1 MIRGFALL
9 GEGSIGPG
17 FRRDSAGDPL
27 EMPHAPIGERQLT
40 WDHPQAEVDPRA
52 KSNLAGK
59 LSRLS
64 ILVLANRFL
73 GGDLV
78 GNDASNVEL
87 DLRLGNG
94 HLAGIGLWV
103 AIS

>member
-1 MIRGFALL
+1 
-9 GEGSIGPG
+9 
-17 FRRDSAGDPL
+17 
-27 EMPHAPIGERQLT
+27 MPHAPIGERQLT

-64 ILVLANRFL
+64 ILVLANRL
-73 GGDLV
+73 LSGDLV

-87 DLRLGNG
+87 DLRLGNE

>member
-1 MIRGFALL
+1 
-9 GEGSIGPG
+9 
-17 FRRDSAGDPL
+17 
-27 EMPHAPIGERQLT
+27 MPHAPIGERQLT
-40 WDHPQAEVDPRA
+40 WDYPQAEVDPRA

-64 ILVLANRFL
+64 ILVLANRS
-73 GGDLV
+73 GDLV

-87 DLRLGNG
+87 DRRLGNE
-94 HLAGIGLWV
+94 HLAGIGLWL

>member
-1 MIRGFALL
+1 
-9 GEGSIGPG
+9 
-17 FRRDSAGDPL
+17 
-27 EMPHAPIGERQLT
+27 MPHAPIGERQLT
-40 WDHPQAEVDPRA
+40 WEHPQGRSRSRA

-64 ILVLANRFL
+64 ILVLANRL
-73 GGDLV
+73 LSGDLV

-87 DLRLGNG
+87 GLRLGNE

>member
-1 MIRGFALL
+1 MRRSGNVSLRGNTH
-9 GEGSIGPG
+9 
-17 FRRDSAGDPL
+17 R
-27 EMPHAPIGERQLT
+27 
-40 WDHPQAEVDPRA
+40 AEVDPRA

-64 ILVLANRFL
+64 ILVLANRL
-73 GGDLV
+73 LSGDLV

-87 DLRLGNG
+87 GLRLGNE